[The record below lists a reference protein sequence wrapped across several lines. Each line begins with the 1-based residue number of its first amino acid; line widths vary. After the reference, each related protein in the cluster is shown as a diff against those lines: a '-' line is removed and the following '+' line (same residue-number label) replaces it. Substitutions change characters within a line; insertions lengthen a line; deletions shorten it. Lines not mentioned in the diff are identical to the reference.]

1 MRDEI
6 KNILIDLVKE
16 PANSSKRIMILQTI
30 ILEYVFR
37 VLDEVE
43 TIKNDLGI
51 KPQQK
56 GGQKDEGKSV

>member
-37 VLDEVE
+37 VLDEAE